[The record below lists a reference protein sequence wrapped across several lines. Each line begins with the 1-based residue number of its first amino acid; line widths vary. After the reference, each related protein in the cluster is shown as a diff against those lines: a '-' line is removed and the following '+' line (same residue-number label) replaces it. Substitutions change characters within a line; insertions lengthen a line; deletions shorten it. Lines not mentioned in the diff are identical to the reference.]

1 MVPIRILLIASAGPL
16 GIRFD
21 AGDEIIWING
31 TAENSFR
38 LTFGPTFRF

>member
-1 MVPIRILLIASAGPL
+1 VLYPGVGLGFRAGPL